1 MSDSAPLSY
10 ARYLQLDAL
19 LRLQAPLSEG
29 PEHDELLFITIH
41 QVYELWFKQL
51 LHELRGLRTRLDA
64 DQAPAAAAS
73 LKRVLSILKTL
84 VQQVDVLETMTP
96 LSFNAFRARLETSS
110 GFQSGQ
116 FRALEF
122 LLGHKRPA
130 LLGQHQPGSAVRA
143 ELETLL
149 AEPSVWD
156 CFVRHLH
163 RLGFPM
169 PAAAL
174 ARDPALATVA
184 DGEVQTQLI
193 AVYRQHPFAAQLCEL
208 LVDLDEG
215 MQEWRYRHVKMV
227 ERTIGA
233 KLGTGGS
240 AGMAY
245 LRETLFRPLFPDL
258 WAIRTQL

>member
-1 MSDSAPLSY
+1 MSAPVTY
-10 ARYLQLDAL
+10 ASYLQIDAL
-19 LRLQAPLSEG
+19 LRLQTPLSDG

-51 LHELRGLRTRLDA
+51 LHELRGLRTRLNA
-64 DQAPAAAAS
+64 DDAPAAAAT
-73 LKRVLSILKTL
+73 LKRVLTIMKTL
-84 VQQVDVLETMTP
+84 VKQVDVLETMTP

-130 LLGQHQPGSAVRA
+130 LLAQHEPGSTVRA
-143 ELETLL
+143 ELEALL
-149 AEPSVWD
+149 AEPSIWD

-163 RLGFPM
+163 RLGLSM
-169 PAAAL
+169 PEAAL
-174 ARDPALATVA
+174 HRDPAAATVA
-184 DGEVQTQLI
+184 DEAVQAQLI
-193 AVYRQHPFAAQLCEL
+193 AVYQRYPYSAQLCEL

-245 LRETLFRPLFPDL
+245 LRETLFKPLFPDL